1 MVLEFIKELTRPNY
15 WRPDNECHTCFIC
28 KHPFNN
34 TTHRLHHWYVI
45 QSVFHSKFIVFFDV
59 LVENVVKV
67 FAMYVHQTNVLYL
80 NEIGYPLNVFVHHA
94 SKQSMNQTLNMNN
107 SNYHT

>member
-1 MVLEFIKELTRPNY
+1 MKQDFIVIDVIEAGTRPNY

-45 QSVFHSKFIVFFDV
+45 RSGFHSKLIV

-67 FAMYVHQTNVLYL
+67 FVMYVHQTNVPYP
-80 NEIGYPLNVFVHHA
+80 NEIG
-94 SKQSMNQTLNMNN
+94 
-107 SNYHT
+107 